1 MLIVPPRLPTTVFR
15 LDPHHLTSDMKIA
28 SVLRAS
34 LLLTTAATLACVAH
48 ASANPARP
56 QLSAQQAIHARQDGF
71 NKIGWATKAINDE
84 LKRRSPDMQKIAA
97 GSGRESGFDTD
108 ALGAVWSQRAR
119 FDELTRQ
126 LVTESQRL
134 KSAVATQ
141 DVGAI
146 KAQFSALREVCSS
159 CHRGYLAKR

>member
-1 MLIVPPRLPTTVFR
+1 
-15 LDPHHLTSDMKIA
+15 MKLA
-28 SVLRAS
+28 SVLRPS
-34 LLLTTAATLACVAH
+34 FLTAAATLACVTQV
-48 ASANPARP
+48 SANPARP
-56 QLSAQQAIHARQDGF
+56 QLSAQQAIQARQDGF
-71 NKIGWATKAINDE
+71 NTIGWATKAINDQ
-84 LKRRSPDMQKIAA
+84 LKSRSPDMQKIAAATETVGKWAPEVAGWFPA

-141 DVGAI
+141 DIGAI
-146 KAQFSALREVCSS
+146 KTQFTALREVCSS